1 MTAASSIDG
10 LRFGPIGA
18 GAVHVAIDM
27 QVVFADHADWGAAST
42 HEILPQIA
50 RIAGHRP
57 GRTLFTR
64 FLPPKSLPDLP
75 GQWRAFYRR
84 WPQMLAKNGNTALF
98 DLLPVLKR
106 FVPPAKVVDK
116 LVYSAFEAPGFEPAL
131 RELAA
136 DTLILTGV
144 ETDVCV
150 LATAIAAIDRGY
162 RTILI
167 SDALASGSDAGHA
180 AALASVY
187 PRFDQQI
194 ELIDTE
200 TLLREWKK
208 P

>member
-1 MTAASSIDG
+1 VTAAGAIDG

-27 QVVFADHADWGAAST
+27 QVVFAEHKEWGAAGTSG
-42 HEILPQIA
+42 ILPRIA

-57 GRTLFTR
+57 ERAVFTR
-64 FLPPKSLPDLP
+64 FLPPASLQDLP

-84 WPQMLAKNGNTALF
+84 WPQVLAESGNTALF
-98 DLLPVLKR
+98 DLLPILKG
-106 FVPPAKVVDK
+106 FAPPAKVIDK
-116 LVYSAFEAPGFEPAL
+116 RIYSAFESPAFEPAL
-131 RELAA
+131 RELTA
-136 DTLILTGV
+136 DTLIFTGV

-150 LATAIAAIDRGY
+150 LATVIGAIDRGY
-162 RTILI
+162 RAILI
-167 SDALASGSDAGHA
+167 SDALASGSEAGHE

-187 PRFDQQI
+187 PRFDQQL

>member
-1 MTAASSIDG
+1 MTSAGSIDG

-18 GAVHVAIDM
+18 GAVHLAIDM

-42 HEILPQIA
+42 HEILPRIA

-57 GRTLFTR
+57 ERTVFTR

-75 GQWRAFYRR
+75 GQWSAFYRR
-84 WPQMLAKNGNTALF
+84 WPQILAESGNAALF

-106 FVPPAKVVDK
+106 FAPPAKVVDK
-116 LVYSAFEAPGFEPAL
+116 HIYSAFEAPDFAPAL
-131 RELAA
+131 RELSA

-150 LATAIAAIDRGY
+150 LATAIGAMDRGF

>member
-1 MTAASSIDG
+1 MSAAGSIDG
-10 LRFGPIGA
+10 LRFGPISA
-18 GAVHVAIDM
+18 RAVHVAIDM
-27 QVVFADHADWGAAST
+27 QVVFADHKDWGAATT
-42 HEILPQIA
+42 HQILPQVA

-57 GRTLFTR
+57 ERTVFTR
-64 FLPPKSLPDLP
+64 FLPPKSLTDLT
-75 GQWRAFYRR
+75 GQWHAFYRR
-84 WPQMLAKNGNTALF
+84 WPQVLAESGNSALF
-98 DLLPVLKR
+98 DLLPILKR
-106 FVPPAKVVDK
+106 FAPPAKVVDK
-116 LVYSAFEAPGFEPAL
+116 QIYSAFEAPDFAPAL

-136 DTLILTGV
+136 DTLIFTGV

-150 LATAIAAIDRGY
+150 LATAIGAIDRGY

-167 SDALASGSDAGHA
+167 SNALASGSDEGHA

>member
-1 MTAASSIDG
+1 MTSAGGIDG
-10 LRFGPIGA
+10 LRFGSIGA

-42 HEILPQIA
+42 HEILPRIA

-57 GRTLFTR
+57 ERTVFTR
-64 FLPPKSLPDLP
+64 FLPPKALPDLP
-75 GQWRAFYRR
+75 GQWSAFYRR
-84 WPQMLAKNGNTALF
+84 WPQILAESGNTALF

-106 FVPPAKVVDK
+106 FAPPAKVVNK
-116 LVYSAFEAPGFEPAL
+116 QIYSAFEAPGFGPAL
-131 RELAA
+131 RDLAA
-136 DTLILTGV
+136 DSLILTGV

-150 LATAIAAIDRGY
+150 LATAIGAMDRGF

-167 SDALASGSDAGHA
+167 SDALASGSDAGHE

>member
-1 MTAASSIDG
+1 MTAGGNIDG

-18 GAVHVAIDM
+18 GGVHVAIDM

-42 HEILPQIA
+42 RSILPQVA

-57 GRTLFTR
+57 ERTVFTR
-64 FLPPKSLPDLP
+64 FLPPTSLPDLP
-75 GQWRAFYRR
+75 GQWSAFYRR
-84 WPQMLAKNGNTALF
+84 WPQILAESGNPALF

-106 FVPPAKVVDK
+106 FAPPAKVVDK
-116 LVYSAFEAPGFEPAL
+116 QIYSAFEAPGFQPAL
-131 RELAA
+131 KELAA

-150 LATAIAAIDRGY
+150 LATAIGAIDRGY

-167 SDALASGSDAGHA
+167 SDALASGSDEGHA

-200 TLLREWKK
+200 TLLREWK
-208 P
+208 

>member
-1 MTAASSIDG
+1 MTAAGNIDG
-10 LRFGPIGA
+10 LRFGSIGA

-42 HEILPQIA
+42 HSILPQVA
-50 RIAGHRP
+50 RIAGHQP
-57 GRTLFTR
+57 ERTVFTR

-75 GQWRAFYRR
+75 GQWSAFYRR
-84 WPQMLAKNGNTALF
+84 WPQILAESGNPALF
-98 DLLPVLKR
+98 DLLPILKR
-106 FVPPAKVVDK
+106 FAPPAKVVDK
-116 LVYSAFEAPGFEPAL
+116 HVYSAFEAPGLKPAL
-131 RELAA
+131 RELSA

-150 LATAIAAIDRGY
+150 LATAIGAIDRGY
-162 RTILI
+162 RIILI
-167 SDALASGSDAGHA
+167 SDALASGSNEGHA
-180 AALASVY
+180 AALASIY

>member
-18 GAVHVAIDM
+18 GTVHVAIDM
-27 QVVFADHADWGAAST
+27 QVVFAHHPDWGAAST
-42 HEILPQIA
+42 LEILPRIA

-57 GRTLFTR
+57 ERTVFTR

-84 WPQMLAKNGNTALF
+84 WPQILADSGNMALF
-98 DLLPVLKR
+98 DLLPVMKR
-106 FVPPAKVVDK
+106 FAPPAKVVDK
-116 LVYSAFEAPGFEPAL
+116 QVYSAFEAPGFQSAL
-131 RELAA
+131 KELAA

-150 LATAIAAIDRGY
+150 LATAIGAIDRGY

-167 SDALASGSDAGHA
+167 SDALASGSDAGHE

-187 PRFDQQI
+187 PRFEQQI

-200 TLLREWKK
+200 TLLREWKR